1 MDLLPTRASLASY
14 IVRVKRDGPGLVF
27 ELVDLRSGE
36 ILCFTQLEL
45 LTRHLA
51 RLPTGLR

>member
-1 MDLLPTRASLASY
+1 MASY

-36 ILCFTQLEL
+36 ILCFTQLQS
-45 LTRHLA
+45 LTNHLA